1 MRAAQ
6 IVEHGKPLAVR
17 EVPDPTPE
25 PDGVVLAVLATGICR
40 SDWHGWMGDW
50 TWLGGHIDLPRT
62 LGHEIA
68 GEVVAVGPEVREVRV
83 GDRVTTPFHL
93 ACGSCERCRLGQANL
108 CDNMQV
114 LGMWRDGGYAEY
126 VSIPNADFNC
136 VRVPDNVTSLA
147 ASAIG
152 CRFMTAFHA
161 VTGRGQVQPGE
172 WVAVHGAGGVGLSAV
187 QIANA
192 VGASVVAV
200 DIDPAKLSLAKQ
212 QGAVCTVD
220 ASVAQD
226 VPGAVQEATGGGAH
240 VSIDALGVRATVV
253 NSVRSLRKRGR
264 HVQVGLTS
272 AEDAGEIALPI
283 DLITI
288 AELTVV
294 GSHGNPHTSY
304 PRLLSLVA
312 SGRLA
317 PERLVTRTV
326 SLDQAG
332 DVLAAMSDFTTT
344 GLTVI
349 DRFRGAP

>member
-1 MRAAQ
+1 VINVRAAQ
-6 IVEHGKPLAVR
+6 IVQYGDPLEVR
-17 EVPDPTPE
+17 EVPDPVPE
-25 PDGVVLAVLATGICR
+25 SDGVVLAVLASGICR

-50 TWLGGHIDLPRT
+50 GWLGGQIDLPRT
-62 LGHEIA
+62 PGHEIA
-68 GEVVAVGPEVREVRV
+68 GEVVAAGPEVRSVRL
-83 GDRVTTPFHL
+83 GDRVTVPFHL
-93 ACGSCERCRLGQANL
+93 ACGTCAHCRSGRANL

-114 LGMWRDGGYAEY
+114 LGLWRDGGYAEY
-126 VSIPNADFNC
+126 VQIPNADFNC
-136 VRVPDNVTSLA
+136 VRVPDNVTPLA

-161 VTGRGQVQPGE
+161 VSGQGQVRPGE
-172 WVAVHGAGGVGLSAV
+172 WVAVHGAGGVGLSSV
-187 QIANA
+187 QIASA
-192 VGASVVAV
+192 AGASVVAV
-200 DIDPAKLSLAKQ
+200 DIDPAKLSLAKE
-212 QGAVCTVD
+212 QGATCTIN
-220 ASVAQD
+220 ASVEQD
-226 VPGAVQEATGGGAH
+226 VPAAVREVTGGGAH
-240 VSIDALGVRATVV
+240 VSIDALGIRTTVV

-288 AELTVV
+288 GELTVV

-304 PRLLSLVA
+304 PRLLSLVS

-317 PERLVTRTV
+317 PQTLVLRTV

-332 DVLAAMSDFTTT
+332 DVLSAMSDFTTN

-349 DRFRGAP
+349 DRF